1 MKLLQLNIT
10 LCEDSFPKYARNL
23 SQTKTFIKM
32 KKTAKAV
39 VDKMFSAFSNGDIEK
54 FVATVSDDTV
64 WIYHGTQIIPAGT
77 FEKKEG
83 VRTFFTNILERTEII
98 HFEPQQFIVEGNMV
112 VVMGQEHQ
120 RVKRS
125 GRELKQKW
133 VQIYTVENNLI
144 TKMEEFA
151 TSEEVK

>member
-1 MKLLQLNIT
+1 MKN
-10 LCEDSFPKYARNL
+10 SP
-23 SQTKTFIKM
+23 
-32 KKTAKAV
+32 KAV
-39 VDKMFSAFSNGDIEK
+39 VEKMFEAFSEGDVEK
-54 FVATVSDDTV
+54 LVGTVSEDTV
-64 WIYHGTQIIPAGT
+64 WVYHGTQIIPAGT

-98 HFEPQQFIVEGNMV
+98 NFEPQQYIVEDNIV
-112 VVMGQEHQ
+112 VVLGKEHQ

-151 TSEEVK
+151 TSEEVTT

>member
-1 MKLLQLNIT
+1 MNK
-10 LCEDSFPKYARNL
+10 S
-23 SQTKTFIKM
+23 
-32 KKTAKAV
+32 AKEV
-39 VDKMFSAFSNGDIEK
+39 VDNMFLAFSSGDIEK
-54 FVATVSDDTV
+54 FVDAVSEDTV
-64 WIYHGTQIIPAGT
+64 WIYHGTQIIPKGI

-98 HFEPQQFIVEGNMV
+98 KFEPQQFIVEKNTV
-112 VVMGQEHQ
+112 VVLGEEHQ

-144 TKMEEFA
+144 TRMEEFA
-151 TSEEVK
+151 TSEEVA